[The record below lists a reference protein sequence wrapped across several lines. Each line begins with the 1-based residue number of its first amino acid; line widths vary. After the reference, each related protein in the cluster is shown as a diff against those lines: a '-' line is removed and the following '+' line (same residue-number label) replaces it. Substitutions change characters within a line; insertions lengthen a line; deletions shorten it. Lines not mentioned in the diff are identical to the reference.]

1 MRPCLAWST
10 QDERQTWEEEKVVT
24 WACLVSGKVRIFG
37 ELSAVSRVVTEAK
50 EDNET
55 PKGRQRRVAQ
65 GPQDGVGPCPAL
77 QPRCHPLSRQVAPL
91 TTPFLQGGGRGGAI
105 PGSASPGPGPAS
117 ASGSLHPWQRVRVVY
132 TLEKEDRNGGSE
144 ETGKRPEKWKNRP
157 NARTPRGRRE
167 KAAGPRERRSHARE
181 RPSFWGS
188 PGRKPDGSEPGIK

>member
-1 MRPCLAWST
+1 METEGIWHANQQELVPGCEGHRAFWREASRCLRPCLAWST

-91 TTPFLQGGGRGGAI
+91 TTPFLQGGGG
-105 PGSASPGPGPAS
+105 
-117 ASGSLHPWQRVRVVY
+117 
-132 TLEKEDRNGGSE
+132 
-144 ETGKRPEKWKNRP
+144 
-157 NARTPRGRRE
+157 
-167 KAAGPRERRSHARE
+167 AGPSLAARPQGLAQRPHQAPCIHGRECASSTH
-181 RPSFWGS
+181 
-188 PGRKPDGSEPGIK
+188 